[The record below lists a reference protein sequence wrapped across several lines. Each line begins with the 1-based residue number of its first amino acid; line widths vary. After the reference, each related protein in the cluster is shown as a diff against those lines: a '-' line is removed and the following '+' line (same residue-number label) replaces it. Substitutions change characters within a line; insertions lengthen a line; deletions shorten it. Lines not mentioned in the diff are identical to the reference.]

1 MSLRVTTCSPV
12 CPHELVQSK
21 HRGARERAG
30 REREAVCARAHTWY
44 PRSPDAAGP
53 GTRGPG
59 TAHRCPASW
68 EARVRSSAGPRA
80 ALWGAGSLG
89 AGSWPHWLPAPRRYT
104 SQSRHA
110 EARELMCS
118 GALLFFSHGQV
129 SCGRP
134 QVSRLE
140 ACGPEQGHPGRGLSA
155 TLNGLWR
162 WPRFPRLG
170 KRPQTPGSRHGLRH
184 PPAAP
189 RPGSLTPAAL
199 LSDLVSRGR
208 SVTSVQHAA
217 ARSLRTQSC
226 VSDPAA
232 LVCFHAL

>member
-1 MSLRVTTCSPV
+1 MRVRVRT
-12 CPHELVQSK
+12 
-21 HRGARERAG
+21 R
-30 REREAVCARAHTWY
+30 
-44 PRSPDAAGP
+44 
-53 GTRGPG
+53 GTRGAPTPRPG
-59 TAHRCPASW
+59 NRPLLSSLVGG
-68 EARVRSSAGPRA
+68 ARAQQCGPRA

-134 QVSRLE
+134 QVSQLE

-170 KRPQTPGSRHGLRH
+170 KRPRTPGSRHRLRH

-199 LSDLVSRGR
+199 LSDLVSQGR
-208 SVTSVQHAA
+208 SVTSVHHAA

>member
-1 MSLRVTTCSPV
+1 MVVTQGNHLQPCVSPRACSEQTPWR
-12 CPHELVQSK
+12 Q
-21 HRGARERAG
+21 GACRTGAG
-30 REREAVCARAHTWY
+30 GGVCACAHVVPAA
-44 PRSPDAAGP
+44 PRS
-53 GTRGPG
+53 RGPG

-68 EARVRSSAGPRA
+68 ECGPRA

-155 TLNGLWR
+155 TLSSLWP

-170 KRPQTPGSRHGLRH
+170 KRPRTPGSRNRLRH

-199 LSDLVSRGR
+199 LSDLVSQGR
-208 SVTSVQHAA
+208 SVTSVHHAA